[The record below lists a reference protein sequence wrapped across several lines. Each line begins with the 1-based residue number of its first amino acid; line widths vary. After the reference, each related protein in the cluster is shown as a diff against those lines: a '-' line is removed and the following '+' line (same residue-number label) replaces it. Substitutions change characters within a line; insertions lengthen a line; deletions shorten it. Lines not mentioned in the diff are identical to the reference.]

1 MKTMYVYILECSDQS
16 FYTGVTN
23 DLDRRLAEHQEG
35 MKKTAY
41 TYNKRPLKLVYYEI
55 FSEPEN
61 AITFEKQIKG
71 WNRKKKMALINGDW
85 NEIVKL
91 SNEKNNRKNGVE

>member
-1 MKTMYVYILECSDQS
+1 MYVYILECSDKS

-23 DLDRRLAEHQEG
+23 DLDRRVAEHQEG
-35 MKKTAY
+35 IKKIAY
-41 TYNKRPLKLVYYEI
+41 TYNKRPVKLVYYEI

-61 AITFEKQIKG
+61 AIAFEKQIKG

-91 SNEKNNRKNGVE
+91 SNEKNNRRNSVDD